1 MKGSWRYDWNFFFL
15 NISWMWKTFTLTDR
29 WKICLYLQNLHT
41 DEERLSE
48 SQVPYTVQVD
58 CALDSNRLNGQ
69 LHGNVGT
76 PFFFSC
82 HAIDSRFF
90 STVDTERGYR
100 HETFVSCV
108 YQTNVKVLIYVC
120 FYMLCR
126 WTYVGKGGL
135 VETWNS
141 LIRMHYLIV
150 LQRSAQKLPRSRS
163 THTDW
168 HFFFFFFWL
177 VTSKLAIERESL
189 VNIAFFGTIRLG
201 FAFGFFIVHIS
212 PESVSC
218 CVNDELIHN
227 FLGLEFR
234 PINFLF

>member
-1 MKGSWRYDWNFFFL
+1 MKSERLLDGLEFFL
-15 NISWMWKTFTLTDR
+15 LPEVYPVEAFTLADR
-29 WKICLYLQNLHT
+29 WKICLYLPNLHSG
-41 DEERLSE
+41 EERLSE

-69 LHGNVGT
+69 RHGNAGT

-82 HAIDSRFF
+82 HAIDLRFF

-120 FYMLCR
+120 FYMLYR
-126 WTYVGKGGL
+126 WTFVGKGGPA
-135 VETWNS
+135 ETWNS

-150 LQRSAQKLPRSRS
+150 LQRSAQKLPRSRT

-168 HFFFFFFWL
+168 HFFDWL
-177 VTSKLAIERESL
+177 LAS
-189 VNIAFFGTIRLG
+189 
-201 FAFGFFIVHIS
+201 
-212 PESVSC
+212 
-218 CVNDELIHN
+218 
-227 FLGLEFR
+227 
-234 PINFLF
+234 